1 MSSNTGSAATRPSS
15 LSQMF
20 LSRQL
25 VNVGNNVDRNTWGA
39 GRSCEG
45 HHLGVRATS
54 YTPKRL
60 SLWKADSGDALGE
73 GKRKLGARDELCAD
87 HRKSVYAG
95 NGTGGD
101 DTPGT
106 ASFSVGQS
114 PAAMTGEEEGLGVEV
129 PDRGERP

>member
-1 MSSNTGSAATRPSS
+1 MSSNTGIAATRPNS

-25 VNVGNNVDRNTWGA
+25 VSVGNNVDRNTWGA

-73 GKRKLGARDELCAD
+73 GRRRLGARDELCAALVFTGAQGRWD
-87 HRKSVYAG
+87 ILPTSAPHVRKSRVHS
-95 NGTGGD
+95 D
-101 DTPGT
+101 
-106 ASFSVGQS
+106 
-114 PAAMTGEEEGLGVEV
+114 
-129 PDRGERP
+129 